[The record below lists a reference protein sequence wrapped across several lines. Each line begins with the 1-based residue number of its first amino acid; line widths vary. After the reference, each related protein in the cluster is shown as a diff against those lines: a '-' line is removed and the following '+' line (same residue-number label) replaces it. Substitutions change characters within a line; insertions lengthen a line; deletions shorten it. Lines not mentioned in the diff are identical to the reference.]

1 MPSESDTQPNS
12 LNLDRAAAPA
22 LDTDERR
29 RLGLA
34 SALFGFAVVVQLL
47 AVIVRRVPD
56 LISIFLLL
64 PITVPAG
71 AIAVFLQRGRRL
83 RAVPIVYALLWGA
96 FSTWGSTVMMKT
108 AADMAVM
115 LNLRANVPG
124 WFVPLVTARS
134 IAFSAATVVLLLGPP
149 SKGRRIAGAAV
160 GCVFAA
166 LFLGEHIY
174 LTFGS
179 MTR

>member
-1 MPSESDTQPNS
+1 MPPEPNAPPAS
-12 LNLDRAAAPA
+12 SNLDRAAAPV
-22 LDTDERR
+22 LDPDEGR

-34 SALFGFAVVVQLL
+34 AALFGFAVVVQLL
-47 AVIVRRVPD
+47 AIIARHVPD
-56 LISIFLLL
+56 LISVFLLL
-64 PITVPAG
+64 PIIVPAG
-71 AIAVFLQRGRRL
+71 AIAHFLRRGRRL
-83 RAVPIVYALLWGA
+83 RVVPIAYALLWGA

-115 LNLRANVPG
+115 LNEKVNIPG

-134 IAFSAATVVLLLGPP
+134 IAFAAATIVLVLGRP
-149 SKGRRIAGAAV
+149 SKGRRIAGAAI